1 MITEKAY
8 LINWYG
14 PFIAQD
20 VKKTREMIGEWE
32 SENPKEECNL
42 YLIWGKKPNK
52 KKPSYYCGKTIQGV
66 HERFGNKGHH
76 INDVNRINGIW
87 IGCFCNIKPTES
99 DILVAE
105 NLYTALLAD
114 KVGRQEMLNKINMDF
129 PTKPV
134 TIISRWINKD
144 SMKPYHSRDE
154 EAPIN
159 KIDDVCLYNY
169 DSEKHRLS
177 LWGATKLR
185 KMWDV
190 LDSNYEC

>member
-20 VKKTREMIGEWE
+20 VKKTREIIGEWE
-32 SENPKEECNL
+32 SKNPKRECNL

-52 KKPSYYCGKTIQGV
+52 KKHSYYCGKTIQGV
-66 HERFGNKGHH
+66 HKRFGNKGHH

-87 IGCFCNIKPTES
+87 IGCFCNIKPTGL
-99 DILVAE
+99 DISVAE
-105 NLYTALLAD
+105 KIYTALLAD
-114 KVGRQEMLNKINMDF
+114 SVGEQAMLNETNKCF

-169 DSEKHRLS
+169 DCERHRLS
-177 LWGATKLR
+177 LWGAAKLH
-185 KMWDV
+185 KIWDV
-190 LDSNYEC
+190 IDSNFEC